1 MKRITKVPERS
12 FLVAADVVG
21 LYQAYHTEGIQ
32 ALNNKLQEKTQKFPL
47 MFQLVQPSF
56 FLKINI
62 FVFNNEVKQHIFDT
76 AIEAKFASPYAYIY
90 MNKTE

>member
-1 MKRITKVPERS
+1 
-12 FLVAADVVG
+12 
-21 LYQAYHTEGIQ
+21 
-32 ALNNKLQEKTQKFPL
+32 
-47 MFQLVQPSF
+47 MFQLVQASF

-76 AIEAKFASPYAYIY
+76 ATEAKFASPYAYIY